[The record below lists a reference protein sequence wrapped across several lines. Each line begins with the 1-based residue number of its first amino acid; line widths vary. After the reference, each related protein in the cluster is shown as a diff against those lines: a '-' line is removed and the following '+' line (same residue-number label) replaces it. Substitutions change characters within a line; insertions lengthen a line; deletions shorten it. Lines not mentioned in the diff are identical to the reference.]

1 MTFVINA
8 ESCEETT
15 LNQAFTRTALANNSC
30 AIIPGLDHISLEC
43 TGTNGTATG
52 YLWGILNTEV
62 RASGCLILLGMC
74 VTLGWTIYLTW
85 AWMPT
90 PPHKSRIRPTD

>member
-1 MTFVINA
+1 MINA

-30 AIIPGLDHISLEC
+30 AIIPGLDHVSLEC

-52 YLWGILNTEV
+52 
-62 RASGCLILLGMC
+62 ASWVAAALPSQHR
-74 VTLGWTIYLTW
+74 TNQHPY
-85 AWMPT
+85 
-90 PPHKSRIRPTD
+90 K